1 MRHTLPPIPMTTTS
15 ERTTPPWRFAITLCA
30 QFALIVGVP
39 AQAMFT
45 YFAGEP
51 VILQTAPVDPYD
63 LLRGYS
69 QTLNYEISQVANLEK
84 LPGWAEIQAELDTE
98 EQDPSQPIL
107 IYVTLGSPE
116 TEMNQGIPAPWEPVA
131 VGLNSPKDLAIDE
144 VALAGQLY
152 YGQVTYG
159 LERYYM
165 PEDQKDG
172 INEHIADIN
181 RRFPTD
187 PPMVV
192 EVRVRGNQAVP
203 ATLWV
208 GDRTYRF

>member
-1 MRHTLPPIPMTTTS
+1 MTTTS
-15 ERTTPPWRFAITLCA
+15 ETTTPPWRFAVTLLA

-39 AQAMFT
+39 AQAMIT

-69 QTLNYEISQVANLEK
+69 QTLNYEISQVPTLES

-98 EQDPSQPIL
+98 GRDPSRPLL
-107 IYVTLGSPE
+107 IYVVLGSPE
-116 TEMNQGIPAPWEPVA
+116 AEANPGIPTPWEPVA
-131 VGLNSPKDLAIDE
+131 VALNRPRNLAIDE

-152 YGQVTYG
+152 YGQVIYG

-172 INEHIADIN
+172 INDHIADIN
-181 RRFPTD
+181 RRFPTN

-192 EVRVRGNQAVP
+192 EVRVRGNHAVP

-208 GDRTYRF
+208 GDRAYRF

>member
-1 MRHTLPPIPMTTTS
+1 MTTTADHS
-15 ERTTPPWRFAITLCA
+15 LPPWRFALTLLA

-39 AQAMFT
+39 AQAMLT
-45 YFAGEP
+45 YFTGEP

-69 QTLNYEISQVANLEK
+69 QTLNYDISQVTTLEK
-84 LPGWAEIQAELDTE
+84 LPGWDEIQAELDSE
-98 EQDPSQPIL
+98 EQDRSQPIS

-116 TEMNQGIPAPWEPVA
+116 TETNAGIPTPWEPVA
-131 VGLNSPKDLAIDE
+131 VGLNPPKDLAIDE
-144 VALAGQLY
+144 VALTGQLY

-172 INEHIADIN
+172 INDHIADIN

-208 GDRTYRF
+208 GDRAYRF

>member
-1 MRHTLPPIPMTTTS
+1 MTTTS
-15 ERTTPPWRFAITLCA
+15 DTTTPPWRFAVTLLA

-39 AQAMFT
+39 AQAMIT

-69 QTLNYEISQVANLEK
+69 QTLNYDISQVSILEK
-84 LPGWAEIQAELDTE
+84 LPGWETIKAELEADA
-98 EQDPSQPIL
+98 DNAFQPML

-116 TEMNQGIPAPWEPVA
+116 TEMNQGIPTPWEPVA
-131 VGLNSPKDLAIDE
+131 VGLNPPKDLAIDE

-172 INEHIADIN
+172 INDHIADIN

-192 EVRVRGNQAVP
+192 EVRVKGNHAVP

-208 GDRTYRF
+208 GDRAYRF